1 MSCSA
6 WIMTPGGLV
15 IDTAENLE
23 EPAPGKHYELCVRFR
38 RRTSIGRMLVVFTGL
53 KPAAV
58 WVEPRFD
65 TADAGD
71 TLIINLTIEGQA

>member
-23 EPAPGKHYELCVRFR
+23 EPAPGKAYELCVRFR
-38 RRTSIGRMLVVFTGL
+38 RRTNIDRMLVVFTGQN
-53 KPAAV
+53 PVAR

-71 TLIINLTIEGQA
+71 TLIINLKI

>member
-23 EPAPGKHYELCVRFR
+23 EPDPGKAYELCVRFR
-38 RRTSIGRMLVVFTGL
+38 RRTNIDRMLVVFTGQN
-53 KPAAV
+53 PVAR

-71 TLIINLTIEGQA
+71 TLIINLTI